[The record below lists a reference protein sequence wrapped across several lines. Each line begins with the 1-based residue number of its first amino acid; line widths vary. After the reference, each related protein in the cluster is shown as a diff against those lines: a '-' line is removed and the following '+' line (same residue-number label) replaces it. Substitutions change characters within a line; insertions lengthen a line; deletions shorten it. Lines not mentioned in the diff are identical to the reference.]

1 MAAERLKP
9 KSVAVDTNVLID
21 LAAREPEVEAS
32 IAAVKKRLKGVSII
46 MPPTVVQELGWL
58 AENGDDEE
66 TRNFATIAA
75 QESRARWSIMPA
87 NCNPEW
93 HGVIGLAA
101 QELRERKIVH
111 PEEVH
116 DSLIIA
122 EASLG
127 LCALLISSDRHML
140 EIDNSAL
147 NDVLVRRDLGAI
159 VIASPWKIVKD
170 YG

>member
-1 MAAERLKP
+1 MAVERLKP

-21 LAAREPEVEAS
+21 LAARDQEVETA
-32 IAAVKKRLKGVSII
+32 IAAVKKRLKGIDII

-58 AENGDDEE
+58 SEHGDDEE
-66 TRNFATIAA
+66 TRNLSTIAA
-75 QESRARWSIMPA
+75 QEARSRWGIMPA
-87 NCNPEW
+87 NCKPAW
-93 HGVIGLAA
+93 HGVIGIAA
-101 QELRERKIVH
+101 QELRERKIVRA
-111 PEEVH
+111 EEVH

-122 EASLG
+122 EASFG
-127 LCALLISSDRHML
+127 LCSLLISSDGHML